1 MFLGRASLED
11 APHVHAVEAK
21 FTTRSVIP
29 QVPVM
34 AEELELALASYLHVH
49 NDGEV
54 SRFMSVPSALIG
66 GE

>member
-34 AEELELALASYLHVH
+34 AEELELALASYLQVP

-54 SRFMSVPSALIG
+54 SRLMYTPSALTRD
-66 GE
+66 E